1 MGRALLGMIAYHR
14 ILRDLLGDIDRLEND
29 SEVSTKIYTEI
40 WLFGTSSWKAPG
52 RQQRADRR
60 LEPLPAPETFS
71 PPGSLAGGGAPFQEI
86 TPSAK
91 RQ

>member
-40 WLFGTSSWKAPG
+40 WLFGTSCLRAPD
-52 RQQRADRR
+52 RQPRSGQA
-60 LEPLPAPETFS
+60 LEAVPPPEAFS
-71 PPGSLAGGGAPFQEI
+71 PRKIS
-86 TPSAK
+86 
-91 RQ
+91 

>member
-1 MGRALLGMIAYHR
+1 VQT
-14 ILRDLLGDIDRLEND
+14 D
-29 SEVSTKIYTEI
+29 SETSARIYTEI

-60 LEPLPAPETFS
+60 LEPLPAPETLS
-71 PPGSLAGGGAPFQEI
+71 PPGAGGCGPSQEI
-86 TPSAK
+86 TPRVK